1 MTVLKWLLIA
11 VLCLVVCAVGAT
23 LVFFYGLNP
32 KVKDASA
39 QKAPTGAEAVARGK
53 YLAENVAACMACHSE
68 SDADKPGDPI
78 KPGMLGSGRDF
89 GPLPDF
95 PGRVRAGN
103 LTPDPKHGLAGWS
116 DGEIVRA
123 VREGVDRKGRTLF
136 PFMPYSTY
144 RVTLSD
150 DDAFAIV
157 AYLRSLPPVDHD
169 PGPMEVDFPVSM
181 FVRAA
186 PLPVDR
192 SPPPAPAPSDVEA
205 RGAWLLLVASCG
217 ACHTPIDGGR
227 PNLKMQYAG
236 NDLPFT
242 FGDLKVYAPNVTSDA
257 ATGLGAWSDADIL
270 KVLDEGVGKS
280 GKPVYVMPWPS
291 YRGMTDAD
299 KKAVV
304 AALRKLPAIPH
315 LVPASTK
322 P

>member
-1 MTVLKWLLIA
+1 MKILKWLLIA
-11 VLCLVVCAVGAT
+11 IACLALCAVGAC
-23 LVFFYGLNP
+23 LLFFYVLNP
-32 KVKDASA
+32 KIHDAST
-39 QKAPTGAEAVARGK
+39 QRAPTGADEIARGK
-53 YLAENVAACMACHSE
+53 YLAESVAACMACHSE

-103 LTPDPKHGLAGWS
+103 LTPHGLAGWS
-116 DGEIVRA
+116 DGEVVRA
-123 VREGVDRKGRTLF
+123 IREGVDKNGRTLF

-144 RVTLSD
+144 RTTLSD

-157 AYLRSLPPVDHD
+157 AYLRALPSVDHD
-169 PGPMEVDFPVSM
+169 PGPMVVDFPVSM

-186 PLPVDR
+186 PLPVDK

-217 ACHTPIDGGR
+217 ACHTTIEGGR

-236 NDLPFT
+236 NDAPFT
-242 FGDLKVYAPNVTSDA
+242 FGNLKVYAPNLTSDA

-270 KVLDEGVGKS
+270 RVFDEGIGKN
-280 GKPVYVMPWPS
+280 GKPIYVMPWPS

-299 KKAVV
+299 KQAMV
-304 AALRKLPAIPH
+304 AALRKLPAIAH
-315 LVPASTK
+315 LVPASVK

>member
-1 MTVLKWLLIA
+1 MKILKWLLITVA
-11 VLCLVVCAVGAT
+11 CLAVCAVGAV
-23 LVFFYGLNP
+23 LMFFYVLNP
-32 KVKDASA
+32 KVHDAST
-39 QKAPTGAEAVARGK
+39 QKAPTGPAVVAQGK
-53 YLAENVAACMACHSE
+53 YLAESVAACMACHSE

-78 KPGMLGSGRDF
+78 QAGMLGSGRDF

-123 VREGVDRKGRTLF
+123 IREGVDKNGRTLF

-150 DDAFAIV
+150 EDAFAIV
-157 AYLRSLPPVDHD
+157 AYLRTLAPIDHD
-169 PGPMEVDFPVSM
+169 PGPMEVEFPVSM

-186 PLPVDR
+186 PLPVDK

-205 RGAWLLLVASCG
+205 RGNWLLLVASCG
-217 ACHTPIDGGR
+217 ACHTTLEGGR
-227 PNLKMQYAG
+227 PKVNMQYAG
-236 NDLPFT
+236 NDTPFVL
-242 FGDLKVYAPNVTSDA
+242 GNLKVYAPNLTNDA

-270 KVLDEGVGKS
+270 RVLDEGIGKD
-280 GKPVYVMPWPS
+280 GKPIYAMPWPS

-299 KKAVV
+299 KKAMV
-304 AALRKLPAIPH
+304 AALRKLPAIAH
-315 LVPASTK
+315 MVPASVK